1 MFYLHL
7 SNRTENLLR
16 HLTEVIRVG
25 CRRSLFEK
33 EVFLIQSQGMERMI
47 SQAMAAAFRSWC
59 NFQYLL
65 PLDFLTDIAGKLGLH
80 ITPDSYD
87 RGILAWRI
95 EALLREVDEEVY
107 LPLQRYMQ
115 GENAG
120 LKRFQLSCRLADI
133 FDQYQL
139 WRSDMLAGWDGGR
152 RATDHPSEVWQ
163 MALWRRLEEGAE
175 GVPHRGALLRQV
187 IGKLSEAR
195 DLSGLLPERISVFGL
210 HIMPPLFL
218 LYLRGLA
225 AHCDIH
231 LYLLSP
237 CLHYWGDIENK
248 RLLIKKQL
256 GRAEKGLPAET
267 DARESHPL
275 LASLG
280 WQGREFQE
288 MLLKNVDFEI
298 EFKSFED
305 PLMAQAPSLLH
316 RLQSDLLQ
324 DRVGGGRKAPAVD
337 GNDGS
342 LSVVSCHSRWRE
354 TQVLKEHVLR
364 LLHQDSSLELREII
378 VMAPDIQEYAPLIP
392 AVFDDIQHSIADRS
406 LRGRNLTI
414 DAFIT
419 FLTIFDGR
427 FSWIEVLDLLK
438 KEAVYP
444 NFDLSPTDLDT
455 LQHWVTAAGVRWGL
469 SAGQRL
475 EMGLPDFAENTWRAG
490 LDRLLMGYAI
500 DADDFVDGVL
510 PFTGIEGTEALAL
523 GGLCRLV
530 EIFEQAAVDFSRG
543 RCLADWSLLLLGL
556 SERLFG
562 EKEGDEL
569 LELRQ
574 TLLAL
579 AEMDGFHGHPVE
591 LRVIRAW
598 LEQSAQETRASSGFL
613 KGSLTFCSMLPM
625 RSIPFKVVCLLGLND
640 GEFPRND
647 RYATFDLMAP
657 PRTRPGDRSSRFDD
671 RYQFLEALLAA
682 RTHLHLSFIG
692 RSIKTNETIP
702 PSVVVTELLE
712 LVQTS
717 HGMRPEDLVVEHP
730 LHPFS
735 ARYFAGE
742 EDRLFSYSTHYCE
755 AAARFRLPREDPGPW
770 WSGRLAP
777 ALQQIP
783 VHDLLAFYANPQR
796 WFVKNCLGIR
806 LDAGEELPEDRET
819 FATAG
824 LDAYHIDQEIIRH
837 CLDGRDLNL
846 LHEKLDAEGRWPLGT
861 PGRLAFSRKQQDLTA
876 FVQRI
881 RDLEMGVR
889 LPDRVVDCEVG
900 GYHLTGVLSHLYE
913 RGILLA
919 RYADLKGKD
928 ILAGW
933 IHHLLLTLL
942 GQEEGQCTRVLA
954 RDEFI
959 SFSDKPLEGVGL
971 EVLIEGFVQ
980 GCRAP
985 SPLLVEPAFSYV
997 RQLHAPCS
1005 TVPPLEKA
1013 RERLRKS
1020 LEKGYEPEWDLLYR
1034 NMEVEAILDGRF
1046 EGLCH
1051 DFLDPIWRKTDA
1063 G

>member
-25 CRRSLFEK
+25 GRRSLFEK

-65 PLDFLTDIAGKLGLH
+65 PLDFLADIAGRLGLH

-95 EALLREVDEEVY
+95 EALLREADEEVY

-120 LKRFQLSCRLADI
+120 LKRFQLSRRLADI

-139 WRSDMLAGWDGGR
+139 WRSDMLAGWDGGQQ
-152 RATDHPSEVWQ
+152 ATDHPSEVWQ
-163 MALWRRLEEGAE
+163 MALWRRLKEEAG

-187 IGKLSEAR
+187 IERLGEPR
-195 DLSGLLPERISVFGL
+195 GLSGLLPERISVFGL

-218 LYLRGLA
+218 MYLQGLA

-248 RLLIKKQL
+248 RRMIKKRL
-256 GRAEKGLPAET
+256 ARIEKGLPAET
-267 DARESHPL
+267 GVRESHPL

-288 MLLKNVDFEI
+288 MLLKNVDFEV
-298 EFKSFED
+298 EFKSFVD
-305 PLMAQAPSLLH
+305 PFETQAPRLLH

-324 DRVGGGRKAPAVD
+324 DAVRAGVEEPAAD
-337 GNDGS
+337 DGS
-342 LSVVSCHSRWRE
+342 IVVVSCHSRMRE
-354 TQVLKEHVLR
+354 IEVLKDHLLR
-364 LLHQDSSLELREII
+364 LLHGDPALELREII

-392 AVFDDIQHSIADRS
+392 AVFDDIQHSIADRA
-406 LRGRNLTI
+406 LRGRNRAI
-414 DAFIT
+414 DALLT
-419 FLTIFDGR
+419 FLTLFDGR
-427 FSWIEVLDLLK
+427 FSWIELLDLLK
-438 KEAVYP
+438 KEVVYP
-444 NFDLSPTDLDT
+444 AFDLSPADLDT

-475 EMGLPDFAENTWRAG
+475 QMGLPDFAENTWRAG
-490 LDRLLMGYAI
+490 LDRLLMGYAV
-500 DADDFVDGVL
+500 DTGAFVDGVL

-523 GGLCRLV
+523 GGLCRFV
-530 EIFEQAAVDFSRG
+530 EIFEQAAVDFPQG
-543 RCLADWSLLLLGL
+543 RSLADWSALLLGI
-556 SERLFG
+556 SERLLG
-562 EKEGDEL
+562 VEESEEL

-574 TLLAL
+574 TLLSL
-579 AEMDGFHGHPVE
+579 EEMGRFHRHPVD
-591 LRVIRAW
+591 LRVVRFW
-598 LEQSAQETRASSGFL
+598 LEQSAGETRASSGFL

-657 PRTRPGDRSSRFDD
+657 PRSLPGDRSSRFDD

-682 RTHLHLSFIG
+682 RTHLHLSFVG
-692 RSIKTNETIP
+692 RSITTNEAIP

-717 HGMRPEDLVVEHP
+717 YGPKPADLVVEHP

-735 ARYFAGE
+735 SRYFTGE
-742 EDRLFSYSTHYCE
+742 NERLFSYSPHNCE
-755 AAARFRLPREDPGPW
+755 TAARFRRRKESPAPW

-777 ALQQIP
+777 ALRQIP
-783 VHDLLAFYANPQR
+783 VHDLLSFYANPQR
-796 WFVKNCLGIR
+796 WFVRNCLGIR
-806 LDAGEELPEDRET
+806 LGAEDELPDDRET
-819 FATAG
+819 FVPAG
-824 LDAYHIDQEIIRH
+824 LDAYLIDQEIIGH
-837 CLDGRDLNL
+837 CLEGRDPHL
-846 LHEKLDAEGRWPLGT
+846 LFERLDAEGRWALGT
-861 PGRLAFSRKQQDLTA
+861 PGRMAFSRKQRELTSFA
-876 FVQRI
+876 ERI
-881 RDLEMGVR
+881 RDLGMGAR
-889 LPDRVVDCEVG
+889 LPDRVVDCQVG
-900 GYHLTGVLSHLYE
+900 GYHLTGVLSHLHE
-913 RGILLA
+913 KGILLA

-933 IHHLLLTLL
+933 IHHLLLSLF
-942 GQEEGQCTRVLA
+942 GEGGQCTRIVA
-954 RDEFI
+954 RDEVV
-959 SFSDKPLEGVGL
+959 SFQEKRPRDSDLD
-971 EVLIEGFVQ
+971 VLIEAFVQ
-980 GCRAP
+980 GCREP

-997 RQLHAPCS
+997 RQLHSARS
-1005 TVPPLEKA
+1005 VVPPLEKA
-1013 RERLRKS
+1013 RESLRKS
-1020 LEKGYEPEWDLLYR
+1020 LEKGYEPEWALLYR
-1034 NMEVEAILDGRF
+1034 NMEAEAILDERF
-1046 EGLCH
+1046 EGLCL
-1051 DFLDPIWRKTDA
+1051 DLFDPIWRKADA
-1063 G
+1063 A